1 MSLVSGHVTG
11 TGRGLPGVLVS
22 NGRDVVRTTDDG
34 AFSLPVAGPFV
45 FISIPGGWWTEQ
57 WYLPAA
63 EAVARPVVFHLSP
76 WPADRHR
83 CCYLTDPHPDA
94 RPERSWPAFEASL
107 AEAEDDDLPTAI
119 VHGGDV
125 GGADELDRFAAR
137 LRRARHPQR
146 VALGNHDIEPSADHP
161 FAAFEA
167 RFGPTWY
174 SFEVGRVHYVV
185 LNGLRAKPDLGGY
198 TNCIGGFSDDE
209 RAWLA
214 ADLAACDRPVVA
226 FTHIPLHSTYC
237 ERRDTSIQAAPWW
250 VHPEGEEIG
259 ELLARHG
266 VRLVLQ
272 GHLHENE
279 RLLRDGV
286 EYASTVSLCGRWWQ
300 AETPPERGCGDEP
313 RGYRVIDADGDR
325 LDHRYVSSAESRTDA
340 EAEITTN
347 RVGDKLEV
355 WVNVYDAAPD
365 TQVTVACGEVTVPA
379 VATPRPGQV
388 FGQPVG
394 MPHHFRAEMPAQRYR
409 PVGTPRIVA
418 TVSATHTLGSHAG
431 WDTVVRDPAVPS
443 QEDVART

>member
-1 MSLVSGHVTG
+1 MSNVSGYVAG
-11 TGRGLPGVLVS
+11 AGRGLAGVAVS

-45 FISIPGGWWTEQ
+45 FISIPGGWWAER

-63 EAVARPVVFHLSP
+63 EALARPVVFSLSP

-107 AEAEDDDLPTAI
+107 AEAEDSDLPTVV

-125 GGADELDRFAAR
+125 GGPEELDRFAAR

-146 VALGNHDIEPSADHP
+146 VAVGNHDLEPSADRP
-161 FAAFEA
+161 FAAYET

-214 ADLAACDRPVVA
+214 ADLAACGDRPVVV

-237 ERRDTSIQAAPWW
+237 ARRGTTIADAPWW

-259 ELLARHG
+259 ELLSRHG

-300 AETPPERGCGDEP
+300 AETPPERGCGGEP

-340 EAEITTN
+340 VAEIMAN
-347 RVGDKLEV
+347 RLGDKLEV
-355 WVNVYDAAPD
+355 WVNVHDAAPD
-365 TQVTVACGEVTVPA
+365 TQVTVTCGEVTVPA
-379 VATPRPGQV
+379 VATPYPGEV
-388 FGQPVG
+388 FGEPVG
-394 MPHHFRAEMPAQRYR
+394 LPHHFRAEVSAREERAGLLGVTAVVVQ
-409 PVGTPRIVA
+409 GAGVA
-418 TVSATHTLGSHAG
+418 TYRSEAAIQHDG
-431 WDTVVRDPAVPS
+431 
-443 QEDVART
+443 